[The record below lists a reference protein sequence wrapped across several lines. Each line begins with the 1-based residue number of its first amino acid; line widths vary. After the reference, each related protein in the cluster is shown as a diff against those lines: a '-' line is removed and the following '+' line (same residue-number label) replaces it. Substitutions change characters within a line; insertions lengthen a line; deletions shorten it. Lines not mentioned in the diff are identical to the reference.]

1 MKAEKNDDKI
11 TLGKSLKETSISR
24 RGLFA
29 ALACA
34 SGLTGLGASAVTYS
48 SITSS
53 AEEFNTD
60 RIYRIRTAL
69 TSESEP
75 MCIDVYG
82 GHEQDGTNIHLYRA
96 NETTSQMFFIHRTTA
111 GYVIESLIFVGA
123 GGEEGSIPRTWKCL
137 DVTGGVA
144 ANGTNVEL
152 YTPNGRATQ
161 RWDLVG
167 HSDGTFEI
175 VSRLN
180 SNFCLDA
187 NGGVAADGTNIQI
200 FGRIG
205 SLAQRWYIEAIDMGW
220 EPFSADTEST
230 RFSALVTNEDLE
242 DGEVSFSF
250 TNAIMGN
257 RWISEDYDR
266 SAKRDQHCR
275 TFSVNEQSVVTAI
288 YPQVGTYY
296 GKAVGVRV
304 TYSDIE
310 LVPLGDNDENIGD
323 RRELR
328 IPESFSAKDPSG
340 LWIVNVWA
348 VTQSCEFFYCDDSSR
363 RTIEIDHCYWS
374 ESSLSYNRRCGW
386 YDFWK
391 TELCMPLSDGGW
403 TGKSYVLP
411 DYFERAGYPTVVRT
425 KRSNRRGTKT
435 YTGYMGLGTT
445 DTKDNKWILD
455 YIGVTCAYS
464 GKTLKMRLGEICFI
478 PYDDAC
484 CIATRFESLWKT
496 SELPIHFCV
505 VDPAKEASDPSYSP
519 SEVYQCSFQQG
530 DMLKRNDGIFDDATK
545 ALMAA
550 YGSCV
555 TPEDYWY
562 AEREFKGLF
571 TSAVIK
577 SETYIWARISTA
589 SVIYHVDGIGDES
602 IAYTDANVPAGAY
615 AVPDMATQAALAV
628 TCNLNDHF
636 NEDPST
642 GFTGWF
648 TDKGL
653 TAPYCGSELAAGDEL
668 HLYGRNRCT
677 VRVDYAEG
685 SLRPQEGM
693 IFRDGATDSAAE
705 VADALGLI
713 DFSSSV
719 ETHIIDGITLPAICD
734 DGLGHKAVYWG
745 ERVAPAKPAGVY
757 AKQPDGTWRRYVA
770 ECWLTTA
777 GGFLDRIN
785 QGETGHHAL
794 YQVVRGSVGR
804 RHEFK
809 EINIIRDGGAP
820 SVPRTR
826 MSLAGG
832 VRR

>member
-1 MKAEKNDDKI
+1 MKAEKNDNKI
-11 TLGKSLKETSISR
+11 TPGKSLKETSISR

-34 SGLTGLGASAVTYS
+34 AGLTGLGASAVTYS

-53 AEEFNTD
+53 EEFNTD

-75 MCIDVYG
+75 MCVDVYG
-82 GHEQDGTNIHLYRA
+82 GHEQDGTNIHLYRS
-96 NETTSQMFFIHRTTA
+96 NETISQMFFIHRTTT
-111 GYVIESLIFVGA
+111 GFVIESLVFVGA

-144 ANGTNVEL
+144 ANGRNVQL
-152 YTPNGRATQ
+152 YTPNGTAAQ

-180 SNFCLDA
+180 PNFCLDVHGGATA
-187 NGGVAADGTNIQI
+187 NGTNIQI
-200 FGRIG
+200 YGRNG
-205 SLAQRWYIEAIDMGW
+205 TLSQRWYIEAIDMGW

-250 TNAIMGN
+250 TNATMGD
-257 RWISEDYDR
+257 RWISEGYDR

-310 LVPLGDNDENIGD
+310 LVPLGDNDENISD
-323 RRELR
+323 KRELV
-328 IPESFSAKDPSG
+328 IPESFNAKDPSG
-340 LWIVNVWA
+340 LWIKNVWA
-348 VTQSCEFFYCDDSSR
+348 VTQSCEFFYCDDPAR
-363 RTIEIDHCYWS
+363 MAIDIDHCYWS
-374 ESSLSYNRRCGW
+374 ENSLSYNRRNGW
-386 YDFWK
+386 YNYWK

-403 TGKSYVLP
+403 TGKAYVLP

-445 DTKDNKWILD
+445 DTKGNKWILD

-478 PYDDAC
+478 PYDDAS

-496 SELPIHFCV
+496 SELPIRFCV
-505 VDPAKEASDPSYSP
+505 VDPAKEAADPSYSP

-550 YGSCV
+550 YGSSV

-562 AEREFKGLF
+562 TEREFRGLF

-577 SETYIWARISTA
+577 SETYIWARISTG
-589 SVIYHVDGIGDES
+589 SVIYHVDGIDEDS
-602 IAYTDANVPAGAY
+602 VVYTDANVPAGAY
-615 AVPDMATQAALAV
+615 TVPDKAMQAALV
-628 TCNLNDHF
+628 DTCNLNDHF
-636 NEDPST
+636 GESPST
-642 GFTGWF
+642 GFTGWYRNPDLSGKVDVLEIVSGE
-648 TDKGL
+648 TID
-653 TAPYCGSELAAGDEL
+653 
-668 HLYGRNRCT
+668 LYGRNRCT

-685 SLRPQEGM
+685 SLRPEGRM
-693 IFRDGATDSAAE
+693 LFRADASDSAPEIAGALDLVDFGMSAE
-705 VADALGLI
+705 AHTLDGLM
-713 DFSSSV
+713 
-719 ETHIIDGITLPAICD
+719 LPAIGD
-734 DGLGHKAVYWG
+734 DGFGHKAVYRG
-745 ERVAPAKPAGVY
+745 ELVAPAKPRSVY
-757 AKQPDGTWRRYVA
+757 SKQQDGTWRRYVA
-770 ECWLTTA
+770 ECWLTSA
-777 GGFLDRIN
+777 GGGSSIASIKAKRD
-785 QGETGHHAL
+785 TTL
-794 YQVVRGSVGR
+794 YV
-804 RHEFK
+804 K
-809 EINIIRDGGAP
+809 W
-820 SVPRTR
+820 
-826 MSLAGG
+826 SLAQSDG
-832 VRR
+832 VASAKR